1 MHQVKD
7 SLENCQDLDAAYTA
21 LRGEKSLEAQ
31 TPVTAS
37 AVTNVLG
44 LLISGPQLSLE
55 VKLVTF
61 DTKYSWLWY
70 SNFKGSFLLPCQQAW
85 ASLDKRKC

>member
-37 AVTNVLG
+37 AVTNVLS
-44 LLISGPQLSLE
+44 LLISGP
-55 VKLVTF
+55 
-61 DTKYSWLWY
+61 
-70 SNFKGSFLLPCQQAW
+70 
-85 ASLDKRKC
+85 

>member
-21 LRGEKSLEAQ
+21 LRGGKPPEAR

-37 AVTNVLG
+37 AVINVLG
-44 LLISGPQLSLE
+44 LLISCPELSLE

-61 DTKYSWLWY
+61 DTKYSWY
-70 SNFKGSFLLPCQQAW
+70 STLKGSFPLPCQQAW

>member
-37 AVTNVLG
+37 AVTNVLS
-44 LLISGPQLSLE
+44 LLISGPQLRDFNRLRISE
-55 VKLVTF
+55 FTQ
-61 DTKYSWLWY
+61 
-70 SNFKGSFLLPCQQAW
+70 NF
-85 ASLDKRKC
+85 

>member
-37 AVTNVLG
+37 AVTNVLS

-55 VKLVTF
+55 VKLLTF
-61 DTKYSWLWY
+61 DTKYSLY
-70 SNFKGSFLLPCQQAW
+70 STVKGSFLLPCQQAW
-85 ASLDKRKC
+85 ASLEKRKC

>member
-21 LRGEKSLEAQ
+21 LRGEKSPEAQ

-37 AVTNVLG
+37 AVINVLG

-55 VKLVTF
+55 VNLVTF
-61 DTKYSWLWY
+61 DTKYRVLVFY
-70 SNFKGSFLLPCQQAW
+70 SERQLPT
-85 ASLDKRKC
+85 SLSTSLGLT